1 MVVKRMAEGKIRERR
16 IVFSIRTM
24 EEVRQLLKRFG
35 AWIYTGDRLGDLE
48 MMEEELEEIYRLGMI
63 DQGIYL
69 AARRVIGEEKRKM

>member
-1 MVVKRMAEGKIRERR
+1 
-16 IVFSIRTM
+16 
-24 EEVRQLLKRFG
+24 
-35 AWIYTGDRLGDLE
+35 

>member
-35 AWIYTGDRLGDLE
+35 VWIYTGDRLGDLE

-69 AARRVIGEEKRKM
+69 EARRVIGEEKRKM